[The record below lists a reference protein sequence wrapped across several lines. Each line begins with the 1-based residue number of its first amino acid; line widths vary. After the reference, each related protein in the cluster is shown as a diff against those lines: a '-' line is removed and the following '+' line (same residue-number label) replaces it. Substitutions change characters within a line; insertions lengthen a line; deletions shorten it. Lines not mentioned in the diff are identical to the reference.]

1 MKITQTITTYNNGK
15 LKATEVKEI
24 TEKEYILLTKD
35 ETLKFYRKLGGSET
49 VKRRYTQAGYK
60 VTYLSSIS
68 PNKEIKIVR
77 NFKFN

>member
-1 MKITQTITTYNNGK
+1 MKITQTITTYNNGQ

-24 TEKEYILLTKD
+24 TQNEYNLLTDKD
-35 ETLKFYRKLGGSET
+35 TISFFRKLGGTET
-49 VKRRYTQAGYK
+49 VKRHYTNQGYK
-60 VTYLSSIS
+60 ITYLSSIS